1 MQIISDLT
9 YFEIIL
15 LLTYIKVALI
25 DGVELV
31 KITMNIKLSSPLNI
45 IFLLQLRQWIKNN
58 DNLINLLRGEK
69 TFYGQPWYIIRLCSL
84 LFANENIYLY
94 FKYARYILKPDKIG
108 QEEPIGFGC
117 DPEKRNKILFP
128 QKKKTFLDDITPY
141 I

>member
-1 MQIISDLT
+1 
-9 YFEIIL
+9 
-15 LLTYIKVALI
+15 
-25 DGVELV
+25 
-31 KITMNIKLSSPLNI
+31 MNIKLSSPLNI

-84 LFANENIYLY
+84 LFANEKIYLY

>member
-15 LLTYIKVALI
+15 LLTYIKVAVQWSI
-25 DGVELV
+25 
-31 KITMNIKLSSPLNI
+31 S
-45 IFLLQLRQWIKNN
+45 LQLRQGIKNN
-58 DNLINLLRGEK
+58 DNLINLLRAEK

-84 LFANENIYLY
+84 LFANEKIYLY

>member
-15 LLTYIKVALI
+15 LLTYIKVAVQWSI
-25 DGVELV
+25 
-31 KITMNIKLSSPLNI
+31 S
-45 IFLLQLRQWIKNN
+45 LQLRQGIKNN

-84 LFANENIYLY
+84 LFANEKIYLY

>member
-1 MQIISDLT
+1 MNRISSLIKFHANHIRFNSFWNNLIVDL
-9 YFEIIL
+9 YQGNLVRLWIL
-15 LLTYIKVALI
+15 YC
-25 DGVELV
+25 
-31 KITMNIKLSSPLNI
+31 
-45 IFLLQLRQWIKNN
+45 LLQVRQWIKNN

-84 LFANENIYLY
+84 LFANEKIYLY